1 MANYKYAATCLF
13 GLEKFVGET
22 IDRLGYKRLETL
34 DGRVY
39 FEGDERAAAR
49 CNVQF
54 RCAEKLYIV
63 TGEFDAPTFDALFEG
78 TRSIPWEKY
87 IGQNDAFPVTGHSIK
102 SELHSVPDCQ
112 RIIKKAIVERLFSS
126 YKTDTLPESATRV
139 SIEFFIFKNR
149 AALMINTSGESL
161 YKRGW
166 REKTG
171 DAPMRETLAAS
182 LALMARPSHDTVF
195 YDPMCGSGTIAIEAA
210 MILKNIAPGAKR
222 NFAGENFPF
231 LPSCI
236 WREAR
241 EEAEKQISEKP
252 FEVWAS
258 DVDEKMVF
266 IARENARRAGVL
278 DHIRFFQR
286 DVCDVDTEGRRGTL
300 VCNPPYGERLM
311 DIASAEA
318 LYRAMGKAFDRLGSW
333 KYYIFT
339 SSEYFEK
346 HFGKK
351 ADNTRKMYNGMLRC
365 YYYQYYKPKH
375 F

>member
-22 IDRLGYKRLETL
+22 IDRLGYKRLDTI

-39 FEGDERAAAR
+39 FEADESAAAR

-63 TGEFDAPTFDALFEG
+63 VGEFDALTFDTLFEK
-78 TRSIPWEKY
+78 TKNIPWEKY
-87 IGQNDAFPVTGHSIK
+87 IGKNDAFPVAGHSIK
-102 SELHSVPDCQ
+102 SKLFSVPDCQ
-112 RIIKKAIVERLFSS
+112 KIIKKAIVERLFASH
-126 YKTDTLPESATRV
+126 KTDALPETGTRI
-139 SIEFFIFKNR
+139 SIEFFIFKDR

-166 REKTG
+166 RKATG

-182 LALMARPSHDTVF
+182 LCLMARPSRENVF

-222 NFAGENFPF
+222 TFAAENFSF
-231 LPSCI
+231 LPSHI
-236 WREAR
+236 WEDARREAQN
-241 EEAEKQISEKP
+241 QISHEN
-252 FEVWAS
+252 FEIWAS
-258 DVDEKMVF
+258 DVDEKMIS
-266 IARENARRAGVL
+266 IARENAKHAGVL
-278 DHIRFFQR
+278 DNIRFFVR
-286 DVCDVDTEGRRGTL
+286 DVGDIDTEGRRGTL

-311 DIASAEA
+311 DIESAEA
-318 LYRAMGKAFDRLGSW
+318 LYRKMGKAFDRLGSW
-333 KYYIFT
+333 KYYVFT

-365 YYYQYYKPKH
+365 FYYQYYKKK
-375 F
+375 